1 MEGGGD
7 EVLLPPA
14 PARSDDGET
23 FSVFVARR
31 GGARLPLP
39 SPSRRGV
46 FSCLAC
52 LRAKAGRGIK
62 KAAYKSP
69 VATPSIQK
77 RSTRRVNLPGG
88 PGRRKGAQRLGLER
102 DAKI

>member
-23 FSVFVARR
+23 LSVFVARR
-31 GGARLPLP
+31 GDVRLPLP

-52 LRAKAGRGIK
+52 LRARAGRDNK
-62 KAAYKSP
+62 KATYKSP
-69 VATPSIQK
+69 VATPSTQK
-77 RSTRRVNLPGG
+77 RRTQRVNLPGG
-88 PGRRKGAQRLGLER
+88 PRRRKGAQRLGLER